1 LFPISED
8 RQLTPPF
15 QSFAWHNQGATRW
28 TVLTELIDGDLQM
41 IEANTKCPK
50 CGDGMMKIVP
60 EQRALAPDLPEDD
73 ELKARCDK
81 CGYEDRV
88 EVVATDE

>member
-1 LFPISED
+1 MFPISGD
-8 RQLTPPF
+8 RQLTPRLP
-15 QSFAWHNQGATRW
+15 SFAWHNNDAGPLNGIS
-28 TVLTELIDGDLQM
+28 TVKGDFGM

-50 CGDGMMKIVP
+50 CGDGIMKIVP
-60 EQRALAPDLPEDD
+60 ERTALAPDLPEEN

>member
-1 LFPISED
+1 
-8 RQLTPPF
+8 
-15 QSFAWHNQGATRW
+15 
-28 TVLTELIDGDLQM
+28 M
-41 IEANTKCPK
+41 IEANTNCPK
-50 CGDGMMKIVP
+50 CGVGIMK
-60 EQRALAPDLPEDD
+60 LAPERRAVAPELPEDN